1 MSQENKVNVILTT
14 ESGPSGLVFEASH
27 PEITQEQLQSAFS
40 SYDDELEFY
49 LQSEYNR
56 DNTDTWFIGTV
67 TVDSQANVI
76 DSSVKSD
83 IRN

>member
-14 ESGPSGLVFEASH
+14 ESGPSGLVFEANH